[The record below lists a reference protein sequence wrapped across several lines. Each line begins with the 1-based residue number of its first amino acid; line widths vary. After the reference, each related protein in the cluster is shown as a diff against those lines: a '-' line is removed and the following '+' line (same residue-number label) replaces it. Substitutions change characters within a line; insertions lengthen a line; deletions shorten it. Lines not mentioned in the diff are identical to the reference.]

1 MWVEKIILRTLTV
14 DGLVILLVRMWVE
27 KDMQMISPFTY
38 TSSSLWGCELKSERS
53 CIRDYR
59 NGHPPCEDVSWKI
72 VWSCKTLQNYSH
84 PPCEDVSW
92 KVLGPL
98 LFMLVHRHP
107 PCEDV
112 SWKSLCLTFLSRFH
126 WSSSLWGCELKIL
139 SLRHD
144 SSRLCHPPCEDV
156 SWKVMYDATL
166 THKTVILLVRMW
178 VENLNRFCSRILS
191 IVIFLV
197 RMWVENVGN
206 QNLRNGRCHPPCED
220 VSWKGCECEYCDDEN
235 VILLVR
241 MWVEKMA
248 GWFLFPLSIRHPPCE
263 DVSWKI
269 NWCAF
274 PRGGACH
281 PPCEDVSWKINW
293 CAFPRGGA
301 CHPPCEDVSWK
312 NYIVYLQ
319 TKGFVILH
327 VRMWVEK
334 FYHVTL

>member
-1 MWVEKIILRTLTV
+1 MSHPPCEDVSWKTRYRLSANWRQ
-14 DGLVILLVRMWVE
+14 VILLVRMWVE
-27 KDMQMISPFTY
+27 KAISQEVAQITS
-38 TSSSLWGCELKSERS
+38 SSSLWGCELKSERS

-126 WSSSLWGCELKIL
+126 WSSSLWGCELKNWLNLYNVRYLL
-139 SLRHD
+139 S
-144 SSRLCHPPCEDV
+144 SSLWGCELKRWWTKFESITWRHPPCEDV
-156 SWKVMYDATL
+156 SWKVIHHLLCSLYD
-166 THKTVILLVRMW
+166 
-178 VENLNRFCSRILS
+178 
-191 IVIFLV
+191 
-197 RMWVENVGN
+197 
-206 QNLRNGRCHPPCED
+206 
-220 VSWKGCECEYCDDEN
+220 
-235 VILLVR
+235 
-241 MWVEKMA
+241 
-248 GWFLFPLSIRHPPCE
+248 RHP
-263 DVSWKI
+263 S
-269 NWCAF
+269 
-274 PRGGACH
+274 
-281 PPCEDVSWKINW
+281 
-293 CAFPRGGA
+293 
-301 CHPPCEDVSWK
+301 CEDVSWK

>member
-1 MWVEKIILRTLTV
+1 
-14 DGLVILLVRMWVE
+14 
-27 KDMQMISPFTY
+27 
-38 TSSSLWGCELKSERS
+38 
-53 CIRDYR
+53 
-59 NGHPPCEDVSWKI
+59 
-72 VWSCKTLQNYSH
+72 
-84 PPCEDVSW
+84 
-92 KVLGPL
+92 
-98 LFMLVHRHP
+98 
-107 PCEDV
+107 
-112 SWKSLCLTFLSRFH
+112 
-126 WSSSLWGCELKIL
+126 
-139 SLRHD
+139 
-144 SSRLCHPPCEDV
+144 
-156 SWKVMYDATL
+156 
-166 THKTVILLVRMW
+166 MW

-281 PPCEDVSWKINW
+281 PPCEDVSWKRNVWKYRIHYGTSSSLWGCELKTCCGSVGNAMSGHPPCEDVSW
-293 CAFPRGGA
+293 KLAHTMNLICPL

-312 NYIVYLQ
+312 TDLIS
-319 TKGFVILH
+319 I
-327 VRMWVEK
+327 M
-334 FYHVTL
+334 